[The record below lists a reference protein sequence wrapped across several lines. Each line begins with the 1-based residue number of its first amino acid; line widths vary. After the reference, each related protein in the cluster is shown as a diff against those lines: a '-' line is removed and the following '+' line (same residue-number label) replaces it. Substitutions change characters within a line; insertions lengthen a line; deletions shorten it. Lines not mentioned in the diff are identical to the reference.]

1 MYGFEIIQELAS
13 VLTGIEVIVSSNG
26 NISRQVY
33 HYCPQPQ
40 IYLRG
45 SMGLPISVGLG
56 LALARPEKQVLT
68 ILGDGNLLM
77 GMGSLSTISY
87 VRPSNLK
94 ILIIDNGVYATTG
107 HQATTSG
114 TLNYPALLDGFGL
127 SNIVPILRN
136 DTIESVREKIQIWI
150 TASELSILPAL
161 ADTKPPKLNNI
172 PLHPE
177 QITELNR
184 NPNNKLHIR

>member
-13 VLTGIEVIVSSNG
+13 ALSGNEVIVSSNG

-45 SMGLPISVGLG
+45 SMGLPVSVGLG
-56 LALARPEKQVLT
+56 VALARPEKQVLT

-87 VRPSNLK
+87 FRPSNLK
-94 ILIIDNGVYATTG
+94 VLILDNGEYATTG

-127 SNIVPILRN
+127 PNIVPILRN
-136 DTIESVREKIQIWI
+136 DTSESVKDKIQIWLHS
-150 TASELSILPAL
+150 SELSILPAL
-161 ADTKPPKLNNI
+161 VDAKAPSLSNI

-177 QITELNR
+177 EIAAYQR
-184 NPNNKLHIR
+184 GSSG

>member
-1 MYGFEIIQELAS
+1 MFGFEIIQELAT
-13 VLTGIEVIVSSNG
+13 VLSGNEVIVSSNG

-45 SMGLPISVGLG
+45 SMGLPVSVGLG
-56 LALARPEKQVLT
+56 LALARPETQVLT

-77 GMGSLSTISY
+77 GLGSLSTTSY
-87 VRPSNLK
+87 FRPSNLK

-107 HQATTSG
+107 QQATTSG

-127 SNIVPILRN
+127 PNVVAILRN
-136 DTIESVREKIQIWI
+136 DSIVDVKDKIQIWLH
-150 TASELSILPAL
+150 SPELSVLPAL
-161 ADTKPPKLNNI
+161 VDTKPPTLSNI

-177 QITELNR
+177 KISALQRT
-184 NPNNKLHIR
+184 PND